1 MPNAYSTKPSS
12 DALKTVFND
21 IRAFVDLVDL
31 IPEEDDGAT
40 LLRIVADRL
49 ESDFVMLRKEVLGLW
64 KFIPDSEKVD

>member
-1 MPNAYSTKPSS
+1 MSKVDSTKPSY
-12 DALKTVFND
+12 DALNTVFND
-21 IRAFVDLVDL
+21 IRAFTDLVDL

-40 LLRIVADRL
+40 LLRIVSDRL